1 MDKNFDEAYK
11 NIDYKRIMDKVC
23 SGYSRSV
30 DPDELS
36 SIRLN
41 TLWECLKKYDPT
53 RGAKFTSYLY
63 QQLTFAIKNSL
74 KKRKREFTN
83 IPIEKYKNETEN
95 ISLVLSDLP
104 DEYSNLLRQKYL
116 GNMTMEEIGKENG
129 YSRETARRKIK
140 KALNLYMRLSR
151 DKNENRSLM
160 Q

>member
-1 MDKNFDEAYK
+1 MDKSFDEAVK
-11 NIDYKRIMDKVC
+11 NINYKRIMDKVC
-23 SGYSRSV
+23 SKYSAFM
-30 DPDELS
+30 DPDELT

-41 TLWECLKKYDPT
+41 TLWECFKKYDPT

-83 IPIEKYKNETEN
+83 IPIEKSRIEPEN
-95 ISLVLSDLP
+95 VSRILGDLP
-104 DEYSNLLRQKYL
+104 KEYRGLLRQKYL

-140 KALNLYMRLSR
+140 KAIGMYKRLSK
-151 DKNENRSLM
+151 DKYENRSAV
-160 Q
+160 